1 MSRPAPPVLTVRY
14 EGSERTFAA
23 GNDVVIGRDLRA
35 DVRVAHPLIS
45 RTHLLVRFDQG
56 RWIAIDNGSLNGLFV
71 NSRRVPVVEIQD
83 GQRVNI
89 GNPDG
94 PVVTF
99 EIGRHQGSAGRPPL
113 TTSIPIRNPSNGPS
127 APHATGGQTGGQ
139 PGTGAPWRGQP
150 QPTPSTPI
158 RTQPSHPPSEPQPVQ
173 PSGPQ
178 PVHPSGPLS
187 VHPSGPQPSH
197 PSGAQPRYPTG
208 GQPVG
213 PTGGQL
219 VGPPSGPQSAPQIY
233 RTPPMNVPP
242 AAGAETGRVGAE
254 TGRVGAETGRVGG
267 DSSVIATSMMRIL
280 RPGKTG
286 VESMPG
292 AIKIGRADDN
302 DIIVPEVLASRHHAT
317 LVPTPTGTEI
327 HDNRSI
333 NGTFVNGTR
342 VDVALLRDG
351 DVVTIGNIDL
361 IFAGGTLARRDEA
374 ATATALGGLDVRGV
388 TWTIENNKTL
398 LDEITLG
405 AQPGTL
411 TAVIGPSGAGK
422 STFARLVAGYTNPS
436 TGTVAFEGHN
446 VHAEYAS
453 LRSRIGMVPQDD
465 VVHGQLTVR
474 QALGYAAELRL
485 PPDTTKDDR
494 AQVVA
499 RVLEELEMTQHL
511 QTRVDKLSGGQRK
524 RASVALELLTGP
536 SLLILDEPTSG
547 LDPALDR
554 QVMTMLRQLADA
566 GRVVLVV
573 THSLTYLDVCD
584 QVLLLA
590 PGGKTAFC
598 GPPGQIGPT
607 MGTTNWAD
615 IFSSVAGDP
624 DGAKARYLAKTGPPP
639 PPPPAEE
646 PAELGDPSHTS
657 LFRQFSTIARRQVRL
672 IVSDRG
678 YFIFLALL
686 PFIMGSLS
694 MSVPGTVGFG
704 VPNPTGA
711 APTEPG
717 QILVLLNVGAVFMG
731 TALTIRDLI
740 GERAIFLRE
749 QAVGLSTSAY
759 LLAKVCVYTVFAVVQ
774 SAIVT
779 VIVLMGKGGPTRGAA
794 ALGKP
799 GLELFVDVAATCVA
813 SAMLGLAL
821 SAIAKSN
828 EQIMPLLVVAVMS
841 QLVFSGGMIPV
852 TDRIGLDQMS
862 WATPARWGFAASAST
877 IDLNHLQPGPQ
888 VPKDSHWHHTA
899 GTWWFDMG
907 MLIVISVFYLG
918 FVRWKIR
925 LKGG

>member
-1 MSRPAPPVLTVRY
+1 MRY
-14 EGSERTFAA
+14 EGAERTFAA
-23 GNDVVIGRDLRA
+23 GTDVVIGRDLRA

-45 RTHLLVRFDQG
+45 RTHLIVRFDQG
-56 RWIAIDNGSLNGLFV
+56 RWMAIDNGSLNGLYV
-71 NSRRVPVVEIQD
+71 HNRRVPVVDIQD
-83 GQRVNI
+83 GLRVNI

-94 PVVTF
+94 PALTF
-99 EIGRHQGSAGRPPL
+99 EVGRHQGLAGRPPL
-113 TTSIPIRNPSNGPS
+113 TTSIPIFNPPGPPG
-127 APHATGGQTGGQ
+127 APGP
-139 PGTGAPWRGQP
+139 PGTPSGPVPQGRPQAPSGPVRQP
-150 QPTPSTPI
+150 SQVPSGLRPIQPSTG
-158 RTQPSHPPSEPQPVQ
+158 PQAGQQ

-178 PVHPSGPLS
+178 PMHPPTGPLP
-187 VHPSGPQPSH
+187 H
-197 PSGAQPRYPTG
+197 YPGG
-208 GQPVG
+208 GQP
-213 PTGGQL
+213 
-219 VGPPSGPQSAPQIY
+219 VGPPSGPQQAPKIY
-233 RTPPMNVPP
+233 RAQPAPVPP
-242 AAGAETGRVGAE
+242 AGPAAVPPAGPAAGETGRVG
-254 TGRVGAETGRVGG
+254 
-267 DSSVIATSMMRIL
+267 DSTNIATSMMKIL
-280 RPGKTG
+280 RPGRAAL
-286 VESMPG
+286 ESAPG
-292 AIKIGRADDN
+292 AIKIGRANDN
-302 DIIVPEVLASRHHAT
+302 DIVIPEVLASRHHAT
-317 LVPTPTGTEI
+317 LVPTPHGTEI

-333 NGTFVNGTR
+333 NGTFVNGAR
-342 VDVALLRDG
+342 VDSAVLHDG

-361 IFAGGTLARRDEA
+361 VFAGGTLARRDES
-374 ATATALGGLDVRGV
+374 ATATRTGGLDVRGV
-388 TWTIENNKTL
+388 TWTIENNKVL
-398 LDEITLG
+398 LDDISLG

-422 STFARLVAGYTNPS
+422 STFARLVAGYTHPS
-436 TGTVAFEGHN
+436 KGTVSFEGHN

-465 VVHGQLTVR
+465 VVHGQLTVQ
-474 QALGYAAELRL
+474 QALMYAAELRL

-499 RVLEELEMTQHL
+499 RVLEELEMSQHL
-511 QTRVDKLSGGQRK
+511 NTRVDKLSGGQRK

-573 THSLTYLDVCD
+573 THSLTYLDICD

-598 GPPGQIGPT
+598 GPPSQIGPA

-615 IFSSVAGDP
+615 IFSTVASDP
-624 DGAKARYLAKTGPPP
+624 DGAKARYLAHTGPPP
-639 PPPPAEE
+639 PPPPAEQ

-678 YFIFLALL
+678 YFVFLAIL

-694 MSVPGTVGFG
+694 MSVPGDVGFG
-704 VPNPTGA
+704 VPDPMGA
-711 APTEPG
+711 APNEPG

-749 QAVGLSTSAY
+749 QAVGLSTTAY

-779 VIVLMGKGGPTRGAA
+779 IIALLGKGGPTQGAV
-794 ALGKP
+794 ALGRP
-799 GLELFVDVAATCVA
+799 GLELFVDVAMTTVA
-813 SAMLGLAL
+813 SAMLGLVL
-821 SAIAKSN
+821 SSIAKSN

-852 TDRIGLDQMS
+852 TGRIGLDQMA

-877 IDLNHLQPGPQ
+877 ADLIKLVPGPLT
-888 VPKDSHWHHTA
+888 PKDSHWRHTA
-899 GTWWFDMG
+899 GAWWFDMG
-907 MLIVISVFYLG
+907 MLVLLSVVYLG

>member
-1 MSRPAPPVLTVRY
+1 MLTVRY

-23 GNDVVIGRDLRA
+23 GTDVVIGRDLRA

-45 RTHLLVRFDQG
+45 RTHLIVRFDQG
-56 RWIAIDNGSLNGLFV
+56 RWIAIDNRSLNGLYV
-71 NSRRVPVVEIQD
+71 NNRRVPVVDIQD
-83 GQRVNI
+83 GLRVNI

-94 PVVTF
+94 PAVTF
-99 EIGRHQGSAGRPPL
+99 EVGRHQGSAGRPPL
-113 TTSIPIRNPSNGPS
+113 TTSIPIVNPPSGPS
-127 APHATGGQTGGQ
+127 GPRLPQ
-139 PGTGAPWRGQP
+139 GQP
-150 QPTPSTPI
+150 QTGTHWPGQPQQTPSASF
-158 RTQPSHPPSEPQPVQ
+158 RQPSHPPSGPMPSY
-173 PSGPQ
+173 PSG
-178 PVHPSGPLS
+178 S
-187 VHPSGPQPSH
+187 
-197 PSGAQPRYPTG
+197 QPRYPTS
-208 GQPVG
+208 GQSVG
-213 PTGGQL
+213 PS
-219 VGPPSGPQSAPQIY
+219 SGPQHAPQIY
-233 RTPPMNVPP
+233 RAPPMKVPP
-242 AAGAETGRVGAE
+242 AAAAPETSRI
-254 TGRVGAETGRVGG
+254 GG
-267 DSSVIATSMMRIL
+267 DSTNIATSMMRML
-280 RPGKTG
+280 RPGRSA
-286 VESMPG
+286 VESISG
-292 AIKIGRADDN
+292 AIKIGRANDN
-302 DIIVPEVLASRHHAT
+302 DIVIPEVLASRHHAT
-317 LVPTPTGTEI
+317 LLPTPNGTEI

-333 NGTFVNGTR
+333 NGTFVNGAR
-342 VDVALLRDG
+342 VDMALLRDG

-361 IFAGGTLARRDEA
+361 VFAGGTLARRDET
-374 ATATALGGLDVRGV
+374 ATATRTGGLDVRGV

-398 LDEITLG
+398 LDNISLG
-405 AQPGTL
+405 AVPGTL

-422 STFARLVAGYTNPS
+422 STFARLVAGYTHPT

-465 VVHGQLTVR
+465 VVHGQLTVQ
-474 QALGYAAELRL
+474 QALMYAAELRL
-485 PPDTTKDDR
+485 PPDTTKADR

-511 QTRVDKLSGGQRK
+511 HTRVDKLSGGQRK

-598 GPPGQIGPT
+598 GPPGQIGAA

-615 IFSSVAGDP
+615 IFSTVAGDP
-624 DGAKARYLAKTGPPP
+624 DGARARYLARTGPAPPP
-639 PPPPAEE
+639 PPVEK
-646 PAELGDPSHTS
+646 PAELGEPSHTS
-657 LFRQFSTIARRQVRL
+657 LFRQFSTIARRQIRL
-672 IVSDRG
+672 IISDRG
-678 YFIFLALL
+678 YFAFLALL

-694 MSVPGTVGFG
+694 MSVPGNVGFG
-704 VPNPTGA
+704 IPNPMGE
-711 APTEPG
+711 APSEPG

-779 VIVLMGKGGPTRGAA
+779 VIVLIGKGGPTQGAV

-799 GLELFVDVAATCVA
+799 GLELFADVALTCVA

-852 TDRIGLDQMS
+852 TARIPLDQMS

-877 IDLNHLQPGPQ
+877 IDLLKLEPGPQ
-888 VPKDSHWHHTA
+888 IPKDSHWHHNA

-907 MLIVISVFYLG
+907 MLVVISLFYLG

>member
-1 MSRPAPPVLTVRY
+1 MPIQLVPMSTPAPPVLTVRY
-14 EGSERTFAA
+14 DASQRTFAA

-45 RTHLLVRFDQG
+45 RAHLVLRFDQG
-56 RWIAIDNGSLNGLFV
+56 RWIAVDNGSLNGMYI
-71 NSRRVPVVEIQD
+71 NNRRVPYVDIQD
-83 GQRVNI
+83 GQRINI

-94 PVVTF
+94 PALTF
-99 EIGRHQGSAGRPPL
+99 EVGRHQGSAGRPPQ
-113 TTSIPIRNPSNGPS
+113 TSSIPLINAPRGPA
-127 APHATGGQTGGQ
+127 APPQAEMSRPGHPQQSPQT
-139 PGTGAPWRGQP
+139 TRM
-150 QPTPSTPI
+150 
-158 RTQPSHPPSEPQPVQ
+158 PPVYP

-178 PVHPSGPLS
+178 PGKPVNGPQPANPAGAPQTRYPHSGSQPLHPSG
-187 VHPSGPQPSH
+187 GP
-197 PSGAQPRYPTG
+197 
-208 GQPVG
+208 GQ
-213 PTGGQL
+213 
-219 VGPPSGPQSAPQIY
+219 APQIY
-233 RTPPMNVPP
+233 RAPTP
-242 AAGAETGRVGAE
+242 AAPVSGRP
-254 TGRVGAETGRVGG
+254 GG
-267 DSSVIATSMMRIL
+267 DQSNLATSMMKML
-280 RPGKTG
+280 RPGRSPMT
-286 VESMPG
+286 ETPG
-292 AIKIGRADDN
+292 SISVGRANDN
-302 DIIVPEVLASRHHAT
+302 DIVIPDVLAGRHHAS
-317 LVPTPTGTEI
+317 LVPTPGGTEI
-327 HDNRSI
+327 VDNRSI

-342 VDVALLRDG
+342 VEQALLHEG
-351 DVVTIGNIDL
+351 DVVTIGNVDL
-361 IFAGGTLARRDEA
+361 VFCGGTLVRRQETAA
-374 ATATALGGLDVRGV
+374 ATGTGGLDVRGV
-388 TWTIENNKTL
+388 AWSIDNKKL
-398 LDEITLG
+398 LDDISLI
-405 AQPGTL
+405 ARPGML

-422 STFARLVAGYTNPS
+422 STFARLVAGYTQPS
-436 TGTVAFEGHN
+436 AGTVVFEGHN

-465 VVHGQLTVR
+465 VVHGQLTVK
-474 QALGYAAELRL
+474 QALMYAAELRL
-485 PPDTTKDDR
+485 PPDTNKGDR
-494 AQVVA
+494 EQVVA

-511 QTRVDKLSGGQRK
+511 EKRVDKLSGGQRK

-598 GPPGQIGPT
+598 GPPSQIGPA

-615 IFSSVAGDP
+615 IFSSVADDP
-624 DGAKARYLAKTGPPP
+624 DSAKARYLARTGPPP
-639 PPPPAEE
+639 PVPPVEE
-646 PAELGDPSHTS
+646 PAELGEPTHTS

-694 MSVPGTVGFG
+694 MSVPGDVGFG
-704 VPNPTGA
+704 KPDPLGS

-749 QAVGLSTSAY
+749 QAVGLSTTAY
-759 LLAKVCVYTVFAVVQ
+759 LLAKVCVYTVFAIIQ

-779 VIVLMGKGGPTRGAA
+779 TIAIVGKGGPTQGAV
-794 ALGKP
+794 ALGRP
-799 GLELFVDVAATCVA
+799 GFELFVDIAATCVA

-821 SAIAKSN
+821 SSVAKSN

-852 TDRIGLDQMS
+852 TARVGLDQMS

-877 IDLNHLQPGPQ
+877 VDLLNLEGKVPSVPQ
-888 VPKDSHWHHTA
+888 DSHWRHTPVA
-899 GTWWFDMG
+899 WWFDMA
-907 MLIVISVFYLG
+907 MLAFISICYLS